1 MAPRRKGVVPPYD
14 AALKLIDAAAGTEW
28 SMPIGFALATGWR
41 RSEICGLQWSALDL
55 DADQPSAKVVGGLH
69 RVPGTQQLELL
80 APKTERSAR
89 TTPLIGGIVDGLR
102 TWSTRQKKQRLSF
115 GPGYVESDFVF
126 TRKDGRP
133 LDPDSW
139 RRALRGSSRR
149 LASRLASRCTSC
161 GRPSSRTPLHRACRS
176 PMCRH
181 SPGTRPRRSP
191 NSTTSRPLAPA
202 PWPSLRF
209 LPADTTEGPRR
220 LASRR
225 LGHASDGEVGL
236 VCPDGLAVS
245 WSRADAIAFC
255 PVAMHTPRFTM
266 YSDRRARSPQR
277 RSGHAAEQ

>member
-1 MAPRRKGVVPPYD
+1 M
-14 AALKLIDAAAGTEW
+14 
-28 SMPIGFALATGWR
+28 
-41 RSEICGLQWSALDL
+41 
-55 DADQPSAKVVGGLH
+55 
-69 RVPGTQQLELL
+69 PGTQQLELL
-80 APKTERSAR
+80 PPKTERSAR

-126 TRKDGRP
+126 TRRDGRP

-139 RRALRGSSRR
+139 RRALARFVKAAGLPAGVTLHKLRSAVISHAAAQGLPLTDVSAFAGHSSTAVTEQHYIEAFGSG
-149 LASRLASRCTSC
+149 AVA
-161 GRPSSRTPLHRACRS
+161 
-176 PMCRH
+176 
-181 SPGTRPRRSP
+181 
-191 NSTTSRPLAPA
+191 
-202 PWPSLRF
+202 SLRF

-255 PVAMHTPRFTM
+255 PVAIYTPRFTM